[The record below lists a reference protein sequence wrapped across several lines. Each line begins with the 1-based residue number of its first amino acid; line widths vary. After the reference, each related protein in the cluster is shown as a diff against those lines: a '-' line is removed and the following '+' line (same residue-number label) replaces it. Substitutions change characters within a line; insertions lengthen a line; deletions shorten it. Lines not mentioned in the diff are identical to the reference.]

1 MRNFRVFKAETII
14 GVLKKAMTIN
24 AFADEGNEGANTN
37 PAPTINYE
45 QLIAQ
50 ARKEE
55 KDKLYPKIKSLE
67 DEKANLIK
75 IGNDNLI
82 RIGELTQENERLT
95 AELKSLKD
103 NGEDTQ
109 QVKDLQTQ
117 IATLTAENE
126 KLKKETHS
134 EDELRKQI
142 EQEYEV
148 KLYLKEQVD
157 ANKDSILSSFISKV
171 QGKTKEEV
179 DASIKAVKEESLT
192 IKKELGLVDEQGNP
206 IETGKKTDTKKDPKD
221 SGSNQQTNSQKS
233 NKAPASNP
241 TEGTGVESF
250 DPDYLRNLDPASS
263 EYAEFRKKLGLK

>member
-1 MRNFRVFKAETII
+1 MRNFRVFKAETIL
-14 GVLKKAMTIN
+14 GALKKAMTIN

-103 NGEDTQ
+103 NGNDSQ
-109 QVKDLQTQ
+109 QVKDLQAQ
-117 IATLTAENE
+117 IATLTEENE
-126 KLKKETHS
+126 KLKKETPNA
-134 EDELRKQI
+134 EEIRKQI

-148 KLYLKEQVD
+148 KMYLKEQVD
-157 ANKDSILSSFISKV
+157 ANKDSILSSFVSKV

-179 DASIKAVKEESLT
+179 DASIQAVKDESLS

-206 IETGKKTDTKKDPKD
+206 VAPKTNADNKKDKN
-221 SGSNQQTNSQKS
+221 SNQQTTQPK
-233 NKAPASNP
+233 KAPASNP
-241 TEGTGVESF
+241 IEGSGVDGF
-250 DPDYLRNLDPASS
+250 DPDYIRNLDPASE
-263 EYAEFRKKLGLK
+263 EYAEFRKKVGLR